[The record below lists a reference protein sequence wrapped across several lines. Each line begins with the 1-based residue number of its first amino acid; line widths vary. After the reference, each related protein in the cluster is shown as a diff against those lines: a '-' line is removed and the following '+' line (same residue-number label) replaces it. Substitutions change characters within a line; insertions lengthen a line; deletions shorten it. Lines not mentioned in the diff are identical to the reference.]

1 MYGKS
6 FKLWLLSGTV
16 VATMPFLCGMA
27 LAQQAASSE
36 ENTVQL
42 DTISVQGEG
51 DNGTGPVNGYVATQT
66 TTGMK
71 TDVPITEIPQSV
83 SVIGRDEIDDR
94 KALKLDEIIRYSAG
108 VFAAPYGNDP
118 DTDWFYIRGFNATQT
133 GVFLDN
139 LSLASYAFGGFQ
151 IDPFMLERVEILK
164 GPSSALYGGSNPGG
178 LVNMISKRPV
188 DDRFGYVEGG
198 VNNFGNAYFAFD
210 INDVFG
216 GRVGGGNA
224 DNPEMAGKAAPIAL
238 PDNPV
243 WAYRVT
249 GRLAGGDYYTDYGED
264 LRGTIMPQITYR
276 PSEQTKINV
285 YAQFSALD
293 QTHTGNGFLPYVGTV
308 VPAYFGRISRDA
320 FFGEPDL
327 DNGRYTQFLL
337 GYEFEHQFEN
347 DWVLKSA
354 SRYAY
359 LNKHEI
365 GPYPYGYAPGPFGF
379 GNGFTPVAPDNLL
392 YRIGFEGT
400 SGVDAFASDNNLSKK
415 FSTGPV
421 DHDFL
426 VGVDYNLYKLSN
438 LQASGG
444 GTPISATDPIYGVPQ
459 GETFVYLDQELTQ
472 QQLGAYVQDQMRFG
486 DGWIVTLNGRYDYLD
501 VDSES
506 PASLPFSPNY
516 KSDDTAWTGRAG
528 LGYEFK
534 NGLTPYVSVSSFFNP
549 VIGVS
554 AVDDQG
560 LKPEEGYQY
569 EAGIKYEPTF
579 MDALITASVFEINRQ
594 NVLVSDPLPPFL
606 SQQLGE
612 VRVRGFEIE
621 GKANVTKNFRVLA
634 SLTVLDQE
642 ITEDLD
648 PTLIGN
654 TPMTVPDIL
663 ASAWADYKFDTG
675 WLKGVS
681 VGAGVR
687 YLGSSW
693 VDNANTLKVPS
704 ATVVDAAIRYE
715 QETWGVALNVSNI
728 FDEVYVAGC
737 QGYSVCGYGDP
748 RTITLSA
755 HYKW

>member
-27 LAQQAASSE
+27 LAQQAASSD

-198 VNNFGNAYFAFD
+198 INNFGNAYFAFD

-224 DNPEMAGKAAPIAL
+224 DNPEMASKAAPIAL

-654 TPMTVPDIL
+654 TPMTVPDVL

>member
-16 VATMPFLCGMA
+16 VATVPFLCGMA
-27 LAQQAASSE
+27 FAQETTSSD

-42 DTISVQGEG
+42 DTISVEG
-51 DNGTGPVNGYVATQT
+51 QQSGTGPVNGYVATQT

-94 KALKLDEIIRYSAG
+94 KALKLDEVIRYSAG

-178 LVNMISKRPV
+178 LVNMISKRPM

-198 VNNFGNAYFAFD
+198 INNFGNAYFAFD

-216 GRVGGGNA
+216 GRVGGNA
-224 DNPEMAGKAAPIAL
+224 GDPDVVGKAAPIAV

-243 WAYRVT
+243 WAYRIT

-308 VPAYFGRISRDA
+308 VPASFGRIARDA

-347 DWVLKSA
+347 DWVFKSA

-421 DHDFL
+421 DHDVL
-426 VGVDYNLYKLSN
+426 VGVDYNLYNLSN

-444 GTPISATDPIYGVPQ
+444 GTPISATDPIYGAAQ

-472 QQLGAYVQDQMRFG
+472 QQFGAYIQDQMRFG

-501 VDSES
+501 VDSKS

-554 AVDDQG
+554 AVDGQG

-579 MDALITASVFEINRQ
+579 MDALVTASVFEINRQ
-594 NVLVSDPLPPFL
+594 NVLVADPLPPFL
-606 SQQLGE
+606 SRQLGE

-621 GKANVTKNFRVLA
+621 GKANVTRNFRVLA

-654 TPMTVPDIL
+654 TPMTVPDVL
-663 ASAWADYKFDTG
+663 ASAWADYKFDAG

-681 VGAGVR
+681 AGAGVR
-687 YLGSSW
+687 YIGSSW

-728 FDEVYVAGC
+728 FDEVYVSGC